1 MSVRKIEELKKS
13 KQFSN
18 ISTKNPIPQHHT
30 KFNDSKEE
38 LDIKIH
44 PKANIYASRE
54 EFAML
59 REELILL
66 RQEVQELKNRNNKH
80 TFTEERQ
87 PEALRPKAPRPKEV
101 APRRALPKQPPPRGD
116 HHGWR
121 PSGEPATLNIR

>member
-18 ISTKNPIPQHHT
+18 ISTENPIPQHYT

-87 PEALRPKAPRPKEV
+87 PEAFRPKAPRPKE